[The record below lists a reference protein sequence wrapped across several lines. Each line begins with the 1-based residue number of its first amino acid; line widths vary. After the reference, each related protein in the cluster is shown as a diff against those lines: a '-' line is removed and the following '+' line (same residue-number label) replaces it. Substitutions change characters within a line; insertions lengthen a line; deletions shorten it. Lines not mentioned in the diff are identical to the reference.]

1 MMESGGWAEDVS
13 DEEVVEGIRMLAED
27 EGIFTETAG
36 GVTVA
41 VTQKLI
47 RQGKIK
53 KEDVTVIAITGNGL
67 KTQEAIQDHLVKPQ
81 VISAKLSEFENTIFS
96 NQPPFNPEP

>member
-1 MMESGGWAEDVS
+1 MKTLTRSPDGGC
-13 DEEVVEGIRMLAED
+13 
-27 EGIFTETAG
+27 
-36 GVTVA
+36 VTVA

-53 KEDVTVIAITGNGL
+53 EDDVTVIAITGNGL

-81 VISAKLSEFENTIFS
+81 VISAKLSEFENTIFCD
-96 NQPPFNPEP
+96 QPTVYPGAKK